1 MKISYSWPLQPF
13 TLQTI
18 TFAQYPVSNKA
29 SYVLE
34 RTLTR
39 KRFTH
44 RERPSQ
50 STHRNRTSH
59 PRDDHPPLGTTFWG
73 VFWLPSSLVLTH
85 ALTTLRAHTY
95 IHANTYIHSYVRKAG
110 WEVRVCEMVRRL
122 GVAGVSSP
130 LQWSPGQTV
139 RSIEGRGYTFLG
151 GGHPALS
158 AAPRI
163 CRRRRSCR
171 PSDIAAFPRALVSRF
186 SRRYHFYF
194 ASWNIVRK
202 LVASFENTLS
212 NDIFL

>member
-1 MKISYSWPLQPF
+1 MYVFFSMYYLQGCIFCVTWSLMIVYVSKMYDRIGSLFNDRKRSCMKISYSWPLQLF

-29 SYVLE
+29 LYVLE

-39 KRFTH
+39 KRLTH

-95 IHANTYIHSYVRKAG
+95 TQTHTYILTYVRWG
-110 WEVRVCEMVRRL
+110 
-122 GVAGVSSP
+122 
-130 LQWSPGQTV
+130 
-139 RSIEGRGYTFLG
+139 GR
-151 GGHPALS
+151 
-158 AAPRI
+158 
-163 CRRRRSCR
+163 
-171 PSDIAAFPRALVSRF
+171 
-186 SRRYHFYF
+186 
-194 ASWNIVRK
+194 
-202 LVASFENTLS
+202 
-212 NDIFL
+212 

>member
-1 MKISYSWPLQPF
+1 MFTYLKCMTEFEARFVQRSKSCMKLSYSCPLQPF

-18 TFAQYPVSNKA
+18 TFVQYPVSNKT

-39 KRFTH
+39 RTLIH
-44 RERPSQ
+44 WERPSR

-73 VFWLPSSLVLTH
+73 VFWLPSSLVLAY

-95 IHANTYIHSYVRKAG
+95 TRNTYIYSYVYKVR

-130 LQWSPGQTV
+130 LQWSPGPD
-139 RSIEGRGYTFLG
+139 RSINRG
-151 GGHPALS
+151 
-158 AAPRI
+158 
-163 CRRRRSCR
+163 
-171 PSDIAAFPRALVSRF
+171 
-186 SRRYHFYF
+186 
-194 ASWNIVRK
+194 
-202 LVASFENTLS
+202 
-212 NDIFL
+212 